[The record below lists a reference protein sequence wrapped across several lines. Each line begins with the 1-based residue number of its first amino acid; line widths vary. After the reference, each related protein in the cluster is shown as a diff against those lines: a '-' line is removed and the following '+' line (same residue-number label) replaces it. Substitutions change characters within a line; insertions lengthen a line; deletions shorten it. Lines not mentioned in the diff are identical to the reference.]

1 MKKFFFILLSLGLI
15 FSCKKKDTDAPEI
28 KNLKINEGGSMIYE
42 FAPGESFTVSAL
54 FTDNNELAQF
64 KIDIHQDFDGHSHK
78 MMTDPYSEIR
88 IKDIS
93 SKSYALNETFSI
105 PDAASSGT
113 YHGTLRVLDADGNT
127 SDARIFYFNV
137 TRDNQP
143 VIVSNLPSSISAG
156 SNLNLDLDISAQGN
170 ALLSR
175 YQLKIIS
182 TQTGNDLSTSASAQ
196 NIAGTPTT
204 WNPFTDGQI
213 SIPIPAGLTGQ
224 LKFRLRIE
232 DNNKN
237 NTIFEAEIDVN

>member
-1 MKKFFFILLSLGLI
+1 MLKYIFILASLGIL
-15 FSCKKKDTDAPEI
+15 FSCKKTDTIAPEI
-28 KNLKINEGGSMIYE
+28 QNLQVNAGGATVLS
-42 FAPGESFTVSAL
+42 FAVGESFNVSASL
-54 FTDNNELAQF
+54 IDNNELAQF

-93 SKSYALNETFSI
+93 GKSYELNETFSI
-105 PDAASSGT
+105 PDTASSGT

-127 SDARIFYFNV
+127 SDASIFYFNV

-182 TQTGNDLSTSASAQ
+182 TQTGNDLSPSTINQ

-213 SIPIPAGLTGQ
+213 SIPIPLGLTGK